1 MERIGKMTYQEL
13 YEVLLDEHRQVFAA
27 QDEMQLES
35 MMKMI
40 GKAARIFVTGCGR
53 EGIAARSFAMRLMHL
68 GKETHWLWDDTTPSM
83 QKGDVLIAVNG
94 SGKIGHINYLLDQ
107 AEKTG
112 VNRLVITGA
121 PLERTPQE
129 AECSL
134 FIPACVY
141 KGNDRR
147 VVQSVQPMGNLFEQ
161 HLVLL
166 FDIVVMQLAD
176 KMNLTHEQM
185 ESRHRNIE

>member
-1 MERIGKMTYQEL
+1 MTYREL
-13 YEVLLDEHRQVFAA
+13 YEVLLSEHRQVFAA

-40 GKAARIFVTGCGR
+40 SNAARIFVTGCGR

-68 GKETHWLWDDTTPSM
+68 GKETHWLWDDTTPGM
-83 QKGDVLIAVNG
+83 QQGDLFIVVNG
-94 SGKIGHINYLLDQ
+94 SGKIGYIDYLLDQ

-112 VNRLVITGA
+112 ASRLVITGA

-129 AECSL
+129 AEYTL
-134 FIPACVY
+134 FVPACVY
-141 KGNDRR
+141 KGRDRR

-161 HLVLL
+161 HLFLL
-166 FDIVVMQLAD
+166 FDIVVMLLAD
-176 KMNLTHEQM
+176 KMNLTPEQM